1 MNVSMNVF
9 EEIPNHYLKTMGP
22 VWLAIV
28 LSLWSL

>member
-1 MNVSMNVF
+1 MNVF
-9 EEIPNHYLKTMGP
+9 EETAKHYLKTMGP